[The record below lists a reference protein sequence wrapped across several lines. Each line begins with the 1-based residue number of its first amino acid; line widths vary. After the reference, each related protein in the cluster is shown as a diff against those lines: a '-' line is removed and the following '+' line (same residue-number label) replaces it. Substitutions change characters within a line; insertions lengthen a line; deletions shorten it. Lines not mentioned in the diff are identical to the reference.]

1 MTYRF
6 LAICDNRVLS
16 DLIQA
21 CSRSDGFLLDTVKS
35 GSQGFKSII
44 EKRPD
49 LLIVD
54 IGIPDIN
61 GLSWLSILR
70 QTREGKDLPVL
81 IAGEKIGP
89 DEMAQAFEL
98 GADDCVA
105 FRHCDPRELSA
116 RLRAALRRRRE
127 YAEEAGEPLLI
138 GLVELDPTRHRCL
151 ADGREVALRPR
162 EFELLEVMMKKSG
175 RVLSRP
181 YLLESVW
188 GMSGSADTRTVDVT
202 VSRLRRALGAK
213 ASVCIESVKKF
224 GYRFSDPSGHPR

>member
-6 LAICDNRVLS
+6 LAICDNPALN
-16 DLIQA
+16 DLLQA
-21 CSRSDGFLLDTVKS
+21 AVQLDGFLLEVVKS

-54 IGIPDIN
+54 IAIPDIN

-70 QTREGKDLPVL
+70 QTKEGKDLPV
-81 IAGEKIGP
+81 IVAGEKIGP

-105 FRHCDPRELSA
+105 FRHTDPRELSA

-127 YAEEAGEPLLI
+127 YAEETGEPLVI
-138 GLVELDPTRHRCL
+138 GSVELDPARHRCF
-151 ADGREVALRPR
+151 AGGVEVVLRPR
-162 EFELLEVMMKKSG
+162 EFELLEILMKKAG
-175 RVLSRP
+175 RVLNRP

-202 VSRLRRALGAK
+202 VSRLRKALGEK
-213 ASVCIESVKKF
+213 ASSWIESVEKF
-224 GYRFSDPSGHPR
+224 GYRFRDPKDI